1 MLWFPDSLI
10 IVRYYGIFLPFLIE
24 ASVDDD
30 ADVRQVKVP
39 NCIQTHSHV
48 SYTGLIET
56 CFWSSAYSPFR
67 GTHGGL
73 CACSEFGCP
82 FEYWGNV
89 FLYPKCSGICDI
101 ACTDMSCIKKISI
114 LTIPFAWPNNLY
126 IWE

>member
-1 MLWFPDSLI
+1 MLWFLDSLI

-24 ASVDDD
+24 ASVDVD

-39 NCIQTHSHV
+39 YCIQTHSLV

-56 CFWSSAYSPFR
+56 CSWSSAYSPFR

-82 FEYWGNV
+82 LSIGEMYFFTPNV
-89 FLYPKCSGICDI
+89 QAFV
-101 ACTDMSCIKKISI
+101 I
-114 LTIPFAWPNNLY
+114 LHAQTCLV
-126 IWE
+126 